1 MGVLYDISILVMI
14 ILSISTQLLS
24 ISCYGI
30 SSLKSKKEK
39 NNIQLNKK
47 NNQ

>member
-1 MGVLYDISILVMI
+1 MRVLYDILILAMV

-24 ISCYGI
+24 ISFYVI
-30 SSLKSKKEK
+30 SSLKYKKEK
-39 NNIQLNKK
+39 NNIELNKN